1 MGVEFKVSGADTGGD
16 FAVVQYPIA
25 PGRLVLAADARTPAP
40 ARLLEMI
47 APAGFETY
55 FVELA
60 EAGDPGR
67 RRELAAIRGDLSI
80 ELACRADSR
89 LQPEV
94 YSVTENA
101 LSLYQTAVTPLRG
114 WDRPLGC
121 RRYRRIRAGSV
132 APHVRASIP
141 DE

>member
-60 EAGDPGR
+60 EA
-67 RRELAAIRGDLSI
+67 
-80 ELACRADSR
+80 
-89 LQPEV
+89 
-94 YSVTENA
+94 EN
-101 LSLYQTAVTPLRG
+101 
-114 WDRPLGC
+114 
-121 RRYRRIRAGSV
+121 RAGGGSWRQYGV
-132 APHVRASIP
+132 TYPSNWLAELFPGTA
-141 DE
+141 

>member
-80 ELACRADSR
+80 ELACRADSQV
-89 LQPEV
+89 QPEV
-94 YSVTENA
+94 YLVNDRKM
-101 LSLYQTAVTPLRG
+101 LSLYLTAVTPLPG
-114 WDRPLGC
+114 WDRPLDAAVTGGFA
-121 RRYRRIRAGSV
+121 RD
-132 APHVRASIP
+132 PLP
-141 DE
+141 LM